1 MDRIMTNDKI
11 AHADAANDLPAPDV
25 HGRDK
30 GVKLKKPGED
40 KVESLSIDDS
50 DDFGGDPYNH
60 TGSFCVPKFD
70 D

>member
-1 MDRIMTNDKI
+1 MKNDEI
-11 AHADAANDLPAPDV
+11 TRNEAANDPHAPV
-25 HGRDK
+25 IHGQGKTAKAEKADDEQ
-30 GVKLKKPGED
+30 LKF
-40 KVESLSIDDS
+40 LSIDEN